1 MVRVVALQFASTSE
15 VEDNLKTCLR
25 MIDEAA
31 ERHEPALMVLP
42 EFVNHPAFYDDR
54 AHALS
59 VAVELEGPFLSA
71 IAERA
76 ATHRVH
82 IALHVSLKRGEKL
95 SATSLLYDDEGKLVG
110 QADKPTLL
118 EHEREYFTPGDAP
131 FEVFDT
137 KLGRIGLLTC
147 REGSSMEAA
156 RCLALSGAQIVCQ
169 SVAAMGSD
177 EAALHVPARAAEN
190 HVFVVAANKVG
201 SLVPYH
207 LSEAMSE
214 ALRVPEVQLRA
225 AGESQ
230 VVGPDG
236 SVLARA
242 SRDEEAMLAVDIEPT
257 QADRKVS
264 ADGSE
269 LFSLRRHELYR
280 PLTSRPRTDELEPC
294 AEHIDVALVSQVEG
308 DGTIDDSLRV
318 TCEALRS
325 LTLEGVDLVVL
336 PELFYLPAG
345 HVEHPA
351 AASELFLTVVRRL
364 AEACANSKTLVVT
377 SVVERVG
384 RELFHMGVVVGSRGV
399 VARQPQLHVPLRH
412 AWATPGR
419 RYDTFKLPFGRL
431 AIAVGEDLLVPE
443 LAKVYALCGAHL
455 IASPFAAQAAWELA
469 LAVPS
474 RAAENRVCIA
484 LATREGPHGTS
495 SLFDLTRDFT
505 LGEPWRERLFDGRLN
520 EPRIESAQ
528 RSDILRGVLTLVA
541 ARNKRLF
548 KGVHLLQHRPWHAA
562 SELTRRGT
570 HAVAEAAKTPREAHP
585 QPEAPAEAETL
596 AQTESESASELTS
609 EEDTP

>member
-15 VEDNLKTCLR
+15 VDDNLKTCLR

-31 ERHEPALMVLP
+31 ARHEPALMVLP

-59 VAVELEGPFLSA
+59 VAVELEGPFLKA

-76 ATHRVH
+76 AKHRVH

-95 SATSLLYDDEGKLVG
+95 TATSLLYDDQGALLG
-110 QADKPTLL
+110 HADKPTLL
-118 EHEREYFTPGDAP
+118 EHESEYFTPGDAA
-131 FEVFDT
+131 FETFET

-147 REGSSMEAA
+147 REGSSMEGA
-156 RCLALSGAQIVCQ
+156 RCLALSGAQILCQ

-190 HVFVVAANKVG
+190 HVFVIAANKVG

-214 ALRVPEVQLRA
+214 ALRVPEVLLRA

-242 SRDEEAMLAVDIEPT
+242 SRDEEAMLAVDLDPT

-264 ADGSE
+264 PDGSE
-269 LFSLRRHELYR
+269 RFSLRRHELYR
-280 PLTSRPRTDELEPC
+280 PITSRPRAEELEPC
-294 AEHIDVALVSQVEG
+294 AEHIDVAVVSHVEG
-308 DGTIDDSLRV
+308 DGTVDDSLRL
-318 TCEALRS
+318 TSEALRT
-325 LTLEGVDLVVL
+325 LALEGVDLVVL
-336 PELFYLPAG
+336 PELFYLPG
-345 HVEHPA
+345 GRVDHPA
-351 AASELFLTVVRRL
+351 AASELFLTVVQRI
-364 AEACANSKTLVVT
+364 AEACANTKTLVVT

-384 RELFHMGVVVGSRGV
+384 RELFHMGIVVGSRGV

-443 LAKVYALCGAHL
+443 LAKVYALSGAHL
-455 IASPFAAQAAWELA
+455 IASPHAAQEPWELA
-469 LAVPS
+469 LAAPS

-484 LATREGPHGTS
+484 VATRESPHGAS

-520 EPRIESAQ
+520 EPRVESAQ
-528 RSDILRGVLTLVA
+528 GGGILRGVLTLVA

-548 KGVHLLQHRPWHAA
+548 KGLHLLQHRPWHAA

-570 HAVAEAAKTPREAHP
+570 QGTPEVAKAPKEPP
-585 QPEAPAEAETL
+585 PEPETPAESQGETEL
-596 AQTESESASELTS
+596 AS